1 MTTDDLTLKTSL
13 LPLSTLTLGNT
24 SAEALT
30 AKLAE
35 KRAAAPGLFSR
46 FPCILALP
54 ERTKTTL
61 SLSDIR
67 QICEEH
73 GILII
78 GVSGH
83 LAGWEAEITRHHLAD
98 FSDTA
103 QLPGKTEAP
112 QKEPEL
118 PEEPAERALK
128 IHQGNVR
135 SGQQL
140 YSQGDLILMGNVSA
154 GAELIAAGDVHVYG
168 HIRGRVLAGTPDN
181 KSAVISCQHFDA
193 ELVSIGGTYQ
203 LFDTQECQQHQ
214 GDTLIQLQENRLT
227 YTHHQ

>member
-1 MTTDDLTLKTSL
+1 MATDDLTLKTSL
-13 LPLSTLTLGNT
+13 RALSTLTLGNT
-24 SAEALT
+24 SAEAL
-30 AKLAE
+30 ADKLAA

-54 ERTKTTL
+54 EQTGCAM
-61 SLSDIR
+61 SLTEIH
-67 QICEEH
+67 QICEAH

-78 GVSGH
+78 GVSGCQD
-83 LAGWEAEITRHHLAD
+83 GWEAEIKQLHLAD
-98 FSDTA
+98 FSDTSHS
-103 QLPGKTEAP
+103 PERTPKVS
-112 QKEPEL
+112 EPTQ
-118 PEEPAERALK
+118 EEPTERPLK

-154 GAELIAAGDVHVYG
+154 GAELIAAGDIHVYG

-181 KSAVISCQHFDA
+181 KSAVISCHHFDA

-203 LFDTQECQQHQ
+203 LFDNPERQQDM

-227 YTHHQ
+227 YIHHQ